1 MEQDKVLELLED
13 MKKSNQKNLMYQRI
27 STVLLLIFVVAVLM
41 VIPSVFSAL
50 NSAKTTLDHMDQ
62 AITEMETALG
72 AVEGLAED
80 AGKAMEGVDTALQN
94 VNSIDFETLNQA
106 ITDLRDVVEPMANFF
121 GKFR

>member
-41 VIPSVFSAL
+41 VIPSVFSTL

-80 AGKAMEGVDTALQN
+80 AGKAMEGVDAALQN